1 MAQNGLFDP
10 PTTPQGQIVE
20 KMFLFNSIKLGK
32 GNISTGFGGEK
43 FTGSLLTMF
52 RKPVLKLVSLCKYA
66 DVPYFTDGSALRE
79 WVP

>member
-52 RKPVLKLVSLCKYA
+52 RKPVLKLVSLWNVLNYVKLY
-66 DVPYFTDGSALRE
+66 
-79 WVP
+79 

>member
-52 RKPVLKLVSLCKYA
+52 RKPVLKLVSLC
-66 DVPYFTDGSALRE
+66 
-79 WVP
+79 